1 MLDALER
8 VIREENDE
16 SGQSSTEGLGLR
28 TSGVQ
33 PQTER
38 TEPGSIVAF
47 INALEAGAD
56 PAMLNLYVV
65 TYLTR
70 DGQGSCSQLIEPLTH
85 YQTSTYHLTHDI

>member
-8 VIREENDE
+8 VMREENDE

-28 TSGVQ
+28 TSGMQ

-65 TYLTR
+65 AYLTR